1 MSKDSHVTA
10 QNAHSFPVREGEK
23 FRFSSSWKKLNFST
37 LFSDFSS
44 RGSLLMLPQ
53 LIFITFVVCTAEIS
67 EFHAFFLLFFRALW
81 KFFVG
86 VLWRL
91 R

>member
-10 QNAHSFPVREGEK
+10 QNAHSFPVGEGEK
-23 FRFSSSWKKLNFST
+23 FRFSSWKKFNFST

-44 RGSLLMLPQ
+44 RGSLLMPLQ

-67 EFHAFFLLFFRALW
+67 EFHVFFLCFFRALW

-86 VLWRL
+86 VFRRL